1 MSVSNSGLTAG
12 THAGDGS
19 ALDRFRAYFWSDNV
33 RRAQTLLGLLWLLDG
48 GLQFQGFMYS
58 HGFPQLIAS
67 GAAGQPG
74 WLHDSLIWS
83 AKFANGD
90 LGVWN
95 TLFALTQVLLGFGLL
110 YRPLVKPALLASFG
124 WVLIVWWFGEAFGML
139 FMDMAQPLTGA
150 PGAVLLYALIG
161 LVAWPNGR
169 PGGLLGIRGAKT
181 MWAALWLVMA
191 WLWLLA
197 PNSSA
202 NATHDALTATDSGI
216 GWLNSVQT
224 HLASAAHGD
233 GLVIALVLAAVS
245 AAIGVAVAADWRP
258 RAFLALAIVLNLVY
272 WVVPQAF
279 GGIFAGGA
287 TDPNAGPLFVL
298 LAYAMFPIVSD
309 RRTHSNAPAA
319 VAEGSG

>member
-1 MSVSNSGLTAG
+1 MSVSSAGLTAG
-12 THAGDGS
+12 THAGDRS
-19 ALDRFRAYFWSDNV
+19 ALERFRAYFWSDNV
-33 RRAQTLLGLLWLLDG
+33 RRTQTLLGLVWLLDG

-58 HGFPQLIAS
+58 HGFAQLLAS

-74 WLHDSLIWS
+74 WLHDSIIWS
-83 AKFANGD
+83 ARFANGD
-90 LGVWN
+90 LAVWN
-95 TLFALTQVLLGFGLL
+95 TLFALTQVLLGVGLL

-150 PGAVLLYALIG
+150 PGGVLMYALIG
-161 LVAWPNGR
+161 LVAWPSGR

-202 NATHDALTATDSGI
+202 DATHDALTATDSGI
-216 GWLNSVQT
+216 GWVNSVQT
-224 HLASAAHGD
+224 HLASVAKGD

-245 AAIGVAVAADWRP
+245 AAIGIAAAADWRP
-258 RAFLALAIVLNLVY
+258 RAFLAVAIVLNVVY
-272 WVVPQAF
+272 WIVPQGL

-287 TDPNAGPLFVL
+287 TDPNAAPLFVL
-298 LAYAMFPIVSD
+298 LAYAMYPIVSD
-309 RRTHSNAPAA
+309 RRTRSAATTAPAA
-319 VAEGSG
+319 GS

>member
-1 MSVSNSGLTAG
+1 V
-12 THAGDGS
+12 
-19 ALDRFRAYFWSDNV
+19 DRFRAYFWSDNV
-33 RRAQTLLGLLWLLDG
+33 RRTQTLLGLIWLLDG

-67 GAAGQPG
+67 GAVGQPG
-74 WLHDSLIWS
+74 WLHDSIIWS

-124 WVLIVWWFGEAFGML
+124 WVLVVWWFGEAFGML
-139 FMDMAQPLTGA
+139 VMDMAQPLTGA
-150 PGAVLLYALIG
+150 PGAVLIYALVG

-169 PGGLLGIRGAKT
+169 RGGLLGIRGAKT

-191 WLWLLA
+191 WLWLLT

-202 NATHDALTATDSGI
+202 NATRDALTATDPGM
-216 GWLNSVQT
+216 GWLSSLQS
-224 HLASAAHGD
+224 HLASAAKGN

-245 AAIGVAVAADWRP
+245 AAIGIAVAADWRP

-287 TDPNAGPLFVL
+287 TDPNAGLLFVL
-298 LAYAMFPIVSD
+298 LAYAMYPIVSD
-309 RRTHSNAPAA
+309 RRTRSAATAA
-319 VAEGSG
+319 VAQES